1 MNSDRSTPSA
11 DAKSIAV
18 RSIELVA
25 AGSREDFD
33 AIIHPDA
40 VNHETKTEPPH
51 TRVRGPG
58 SWHATALW
66 LRRPFADLHFEI
78 RNVVADG
85 DLVAVEVT
93 MSGRHVG
100 LFLNFDDAGAVAGA
114 FPPTGR
120 SFAVTQSH
128 WVRLEDGLVIEHWAN
143 RDDLGMAEQLGWLQ
157 PSPAYLAR
165 MLWAKRRARKS
176 PPA

>member
-66 LRRPFADLHFEI
+66 LRGHLHHDYGIAPEQ
-78 RNVVADG
+78 
-85 DLVAVEVT
+85 L
-93 MSGRHVG
+93 HW
-100 LFLNFDDAGAVAGA
+100 VAGM
-114 FPPTGR
+114 
-120 SFAVTQSH
+120 
-128 WVRLEDGLVIEHWAN
+128 
-143 RDDLGMAEQLGWLQ
+143 DDL
-157 PSPAYLAR
+157 S
-165 MLWAKRRARKS
+165 
-176 PPA
+176 